1 MTSGAAA
8 RSYNV
13 LISEDRRVLALILL
27 PTADN

>member
-27 PTADN
+27 PTTDN